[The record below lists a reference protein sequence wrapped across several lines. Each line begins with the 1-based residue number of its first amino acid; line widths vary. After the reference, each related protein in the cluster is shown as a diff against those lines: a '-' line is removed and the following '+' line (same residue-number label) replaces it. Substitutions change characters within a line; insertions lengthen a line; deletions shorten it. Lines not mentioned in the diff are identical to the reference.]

1 MHSIGQ
7 TIGGVLTDKPTLAR
21 TSSGCNFVNT
31 INEAILGNHPMDT
44 TEVIIVGAGPAGLAL
59 AIALSNLKVKS
70 IVLEKEVEIVEDP
83 RGIAITQ
90 DAVRICWDLGLGGDM
105 DKISHELP
113 HFNFHKTSFVNT
125 PFFSRDMYPDGF
137 AQALP
142 SAIFHI
148 QPMLELAMRE
158 KLNKSQYCELQ
169 YGCAVTGRKQDG
181 TNIIAEY
188 TDAKGQPGS
197 IRGSWLIGADGKR
210 GVVRKHF
217 LEPSAGVRQV
227 SGTYKYD
234 GTWVAANLEI
244 SLPTP
249 NTHPDFPLWNL
260 GYTPNE
266 VYDLFWP
273 RGFHFGSPPGK
284 PLAAGRFGPN
294 EAHLWRHEFAQND
307 WNDTMNAEELLWEHL
322 IPMITRRCGKGARPF
337 PSGEVMYPRDCI
349 EARRCQPFHFTHKV
363 VNKWF
368 DDRTILIGDAAHV
381 FPPFGGQ
388 GIASGLRDAQQLAW
402 RLMFLQRLPNV
413 NRSICDEILQT
424 WVQERSYSVRLAA
437 NFTKLNGQLC
447 NHGDSWKFWLL
458 RNIDWALRQVPFFR
472 GIPDPLA
479 GIEARGFTTV
489 DGGFF
494 SPEHGGGGRLPQ
506 VYLSSQRTGPEL
518 SDLILCPKNTVM
530 TLAVVAGDDPENAR
544 AEARRALD
552 KSEIDKAVLSYDSI
566 RVVCSKPYTGMADNL
581 EVYYPTPVE
590 QLSEAGVPIRPLYA
604 PSNLFSR
611 FSPHT
616 KFVILRADFFT
627 FGLAKNYLELVECI
641 TYLKY
646 RLRYETS

>member
-1 MHSIGQ
+1 
-7 TIGGVLTDKPTLAR
+7 
-21 TSSGCNFVNT
+21 
-31 INEAILGNHPMDT
+31 MDT

-59 AIALSNLKVKS
+59 AMALSNLRVKS
-70 IVLEKEVEIVEDP
+70 VILEKELEIIEDP

-90 DAVRICWDLGLGGDM
+90 DAVRICWDLGLGSDM

-113 HFNFHKTSFVNT
+113 HFNFHKTSFVNA
-125 PFFSRDMYPDGF
+125 PFFSRDMYPDAL

-142 SAIFHI
+142 GTIFHI

-158 KLNKSQYCELQ
+158 KLNDSQYCELRC
-169 YGCAVTGRKQDG
+169 GCTVTGRKQDG
-181 TNIIAEY
+181 TDIIAEY
-188 TDAKGQPGS
+188 KDAKGQPGS

-234 GTWVAANLEI
+234 GIWVAANLEI
-244 SLPTP
+244 SLPKP
-249 NTHPDFPLWNL
+249 DTHPDFPLWGL

-284 PLAAGRFGPN
+284 PLAAGRFGPI
-294 EAHLWRHEFAQND
+294 EARLWRHEFAQND
-307 WNDTMNAEELLWEHL
+307 WNDTMNAEELLWENL
-322 IPMITRRCGKGARPF
+322 IPMITRKYGNKGEGPF
-337 PSGEVMYPRDCI
+337 LSGEVMYPRDCI
-349 EARRCQPFHFTHKV
+349 EIRRCQPFHFNHKI

-368 DDRTILIGDAAHV
+368 DDRTVLIGDAAHV

-402 RLMFLQRLPNV
+402 RLMLLQKLSHA
-413 NRSICDEILQT
+413 NRAICDEILQA
-424 WVQERSYSVRLAA
+424 WAQERSYSVRLAA
-437 NFTKLNGQLC
+437 NFTELNGKLC
-447 NHGDSWKFWLL
+447 NYGDSWKFWLL
-458 RNIDWALRQVPFFR
+458 RNIDWVIQQIPFIR
-472 GIPDPLA
+472 GMPDPLST
-479 GIEARGFTTV
+479 IEARGFTTV

-494 SPEHGGGGRLPQ
+494 SSEHGGGGRLPQ
-506 VYLSSQRTGPEL
+506 VYLSSRRTGPEL
-518 SDLILCPKNTVM
+518 SDSIFGSNNTVM
-530 TLAVVAGDDPENAR
+530 TLIAIAGDDTADAR

-552 KSEIDKAVLSYDSI
+552 ESRIDEAVLNGDSI
-566 RVVCSKPYTGMADNL
+566 RVVCSKPYTGAGDNL

-590 QLSEAGVPIRPLYA
+590 QLSEMGIPIRPLYA

-611 FSPHT
+611 FSADT
-616 KFVILRADFFT
+616 RFVVLRADFFI
-627 FGLAKNYLELVECI
+627 FGLAKNYSELLGCI
-641 TYLKY
+641 NCLKC
-646 RLRYETS
+646 RLHYVTS